1 MKIAIV
7 RLSALGDII
16 VSAVFLAAIKERLPN
31 AQIEWFVDERF
42 SAILEHSPYIDKLHP
57 IALKSAL
64 KTFNPLKI
72 FKLFKSLR
80 AYEYDIIID
89 MQGLV
94 KSALIAQT
102 LKAPKKVGFDYA
114 SAREGLSAF
123 FYSQKVSIAYNE
135 PILKRNFTLLSHALN
150 LSQKEISNEISE
162 SLSSRSKVFSY
173 QDSPKIDALN
183 LNENKLKILFV
194 LETSKINKTYPTE
207 RFKELALMLENF
219 QICLLWHANE
229 DKANALYGALK
240 NQRDVLLLPKLTL
253 NEVKAL
259 LFKMD
264 LIIGGDTGITHLA
277 WALQK
282 PSITLYGN
290 TPMERFK
297 LESPINVSLTANS
310 NANYHKKDFS
320 IQNIEPKK
328 IKECVLNILKEKN
341 DL

>member
-1 MKIAIV
+1 M
-7 RLSALGDII
+7 
-16 VSAVFLAAIKERLPN
+16 SAVFLALIKERFAN

-42 SAILEHSPYIDKLHP
+42 GAILEHSPYIDKLHP
-57 IALKSAL
+57 IALKSTL
-64 KTFNPLKI
+64 TTFNPLKI

-80 AYEYDIIID
+80 AYEYDIVID
-89 MQGLV
+89 MQGLI
-94 KSALIAQT
+94 KSALITQM

-135 PILKRNFTLLSHALN
+135 PVLKRNFTLLFHALN
-150 LSQKEISNEISE
+150 LPKKEISEGLN
-162 SLSSRSKVFSY
+162 SRSKVFSY

-183 LNENKLKILFV
+183 LNKNKPKILFV
-194 LETSKINKTYPTE
+194 LETSKINKTYPIE
-207 RFKELALMLENF
+207 RFKELALALENF
-219 QICLLWHANE
+219 QICLLWHASE
-229 DKANALYGALK
+229 DKATALYGALK

-297 LESPINVSLTANS
+297 LESPINVSLTGNS

-328 IKECVLNILKEKN
+328 IKECVLNILKEKE
-341 DL
+341 

>member
-42 SAILEHSPYIDKLHP
+42 GAILEHSPYIDKLHP

-64 KTFNPLKI
+64 TTFNPLKI

-89 MQGLV
+89 MQSLV
-94 KSALIAQT
+94 KSALITQM

-114 SAREGLSAF
+114 SARESLSAF
-123 FYSQKVSIAYNE
+123 FYSQKVSIAYDE
-135 PILKRNFTLLSHALN
+135 PILKRNFTLLFHALN
-150 LSQKEISNEISE
+150 LPKKEISE

-173 QDSPKIDALN
+173 QDSPKINALN
-183 LNENKLKILFV
+183 WNQNKLKILFV

-219 QICLLWHANE
+219 QICLLWHADE
-229 DKANALYGALK
+229 HKATTLYHALK
-240 NQRDVLLLPKLTL
+240 NQCDALLLPKLTL

-297 LESPINVSLTANS
+297 LESPINVSLTGNS

-320 IQNIEPKK
+320 IQNIDPKK
-328 IKECVLNILKEKN
+328 IKECVLNILKEKE
-341 DL
+341 

>member
-16 VSAVFLAAIKERLPN
+16 VSAVFLAAIKECLPN

-42 SAILEHSPYIDKLHP
+42 GAILEHSPYIDKLHP
-57 IALKSAL
+57 IALKSTL
-64 KTFNPLKI
+64 TTFNPLKI

-94 KSALIAQT
+94 KSALITQM

-123 FYSQKVSIAYNE
+123 FYSQKVSIAYDE
-135 PILKRNFTLLSHALN
+135 PILKCNFTLLFHALN
-150 LSQKEISNEISE
+150 LPKNEISE
-162 SLSSRSKVFSY
+162 GLSSRAKVFSY
-173 QDSPKIDALN
+173 QDSPQINALN
-183 LNENKLKILFV
+183 LNENKPKILFV

-219 QICLLWHANE
+219 QICLLWHADE
-229 DKANALYGALK
+229 KKATTLYHSLK
-240 NQRDVLLLPKLTL
+240 NQCDTLLLPKLTL

-264 LIIGGDTGITHLA
+264 VIIGGDTGITHLA

-297 LESPINVSLTANS
+297 LESPINVSLTGNS

-320 IQNIEPKK
+320 IQNIDPKK
-328 IKECVLNILKEKN
+328 IKECVLNILKEKE
-341 DL
+341 

>member
-16 VSAVFLAAIKERLPN
+16 VSAVFLAAIKECLPN

-94 KSALIAQT
+94 KSALITQM

-123 FYSQKVSIAYNE
+123 FYSQKVSIAYDE
-135 PILKRNFTLLSHALN
+135 PILKRNFTLLSQALN
-150 LSQKEISNEISE
+150 LPKNEISE
-162 SLSSRSKVFSY
+162 SLSSRFKVFSY
-173 QDSPKIDALN
+173 QDSPKINALN
-183 LNENKLKILFV
+183 LNQNKPKILFV

-219 QICLLWHANE
+219 QICLLWHADE
-229 DKANALYGALK
+229 HKATTLYHALK
-240 NQRDVLLLPKLTL
+240 HQRDVLLLPKLTL

-264 LIIGGDTGITHLA
+264 VIIGGDTGITHLA

-297 LESPINVSLTANS
+297 LESPINVSLTGNS

-320 IQNIEPKK
+320 IQNIDPKK
-328 IKECVLNILKEKN
+328 IKECVLNILKEKE
-341 DL
+341 

>member
-16 VSAVFLAAIKERLPN
+16 VSAVFLALIKERFTN

-57 IALKSAL
+57 IALKSTL
-64 KTFNPLKI
+64 TTFNPLKI

-80 AYEYDIIID
+80 AYEYDIVID
-89 MQGLV
+89 MQGLI
-94 KSALIAQT
+94 KSALITQM

-123 FYSQKVSIAYNE
+123 FYLQKVSIAYNE
-135 PILKRNFTLLSHALN
+135 PVLKRNFTLLSHALN
-150 LSQKEISNEISE
+150 LSQKEISEG
-162 SLSSRSKVFSY
+162 LSSRSKVFSY

-183 LNENKLKILFV
+183 LNKNKPKILFV
-194 LETSKINKTYPTE
+194 LETSKINKTYPIE
-207 RFKELALMLENF
+207 RFKELALALENF
-219 QICLLWHANE
+219 QICLLWHASE
-229 DKANALYGALK
+229 DKATALYHTLK
-240 NQRDVLLLPKLTL
+240 NQCDVLLLPKLTL

-297 LESPINVSLTANS
+297 LESPINVSLTGNS

-328 IKECVLNILKEKN
+328 IKECILNILKEKE
-341 DL
+341 

>member
-16 VSAVFLAAIKERLPN
+16 VSAVFLAAIKERFID

-57 IALKSAL
+57 IALKSTL
-64 KTFNPLKI
+64 TTLNPLKI

-80 AYEYDIIID
+80 AYEYDIVID
-89 MQGLV
+89 MQGLI
-94 KSALIAQT
+94 KSALITQM

-123 FYSQKVSIAYNE
+123 FYSQKVSIAYDE
-135 PILKRNFTLLSHALN
+135 PILKRNFTLLSQALN
-150 LSQKEISNEISE
+150 LPKNEISE
-162 SLSSRSKVFSY
+162 SLSSRFKVFSY
-173 QDSPKIDALN
+173 QDSPKINALN
-183 LNENKLKILFV
+183 LNQNKPKILFV
-194 LETSKINKTYPTE
+194 LETSKTNKTYPIE
-207 RFKELALMLENF
+207 RFKDLALMLENF
-219 QICLLWHANE
+219 QICLLWHADE
-229 DKANALYGALK
+229 HKATTLYHALK
-240 NQRDVLLLPKLTL
+240 HQRDALLLPKLTL

-297 LESPINVSLTANS
+297 LESPINVSLTGNS

-320 IQNIEPKK
+320 IQNIDPKK
-328 IKECVLNILKEKN
+328 IKECVLNILKEKE
-341 DL
+341 

>member
-16 VSAVFLAAIKERLPN
+16 VSAVFLAAIKERFAD

-64 KTFNPLKI
+64 TTFNPLKI

-94 KSALIAQT
+94 KSALITQM

-123 FYSQKVSIAYNE
+123 FYSQKVSIAYDE

-150 LSQKEISNEISE
+150 LPENGISE
-162 SLSSRSKVFSY
+162 GLSSRFKVFSY
-173 QDSPKIDALN
+173 QDSPKINALN
-183 LNENKLKILFV
+183 LNQNKPKILFV

-207 RFKELALMLENF
+207 RFKELALALENF
-219 QICLLWHANE
+219 QICLLWHADE
-229 DKANALYGALK
+229 YKANVLYGALK
-240 NQRDVLLLPKLTL
+240 NQCDVLLLPKLTL

-264 LIIGGDTGITHLA
+264 LIVGGDTGITHLA

-297 LESPINVSLTANS
+297 LESPINVSLTGNS

-320 IQNIEPKK
+320 IQNIDPKK

>member
-16 VSAVFLAAIKERLPN
+16 VSAVFLALIKERFAN

-57 IALKSAL
+57 IALKSTL
-64 KTFNPLKI
+64 TTFNPLKI

-80 AYEYDIIID
+80 AYEYDIVID
-89 MQGLV
+89 MQGLI
-94 KSALIAQT
+94 KSALITQM

-135 PILKRNFTLLSHALN
+135 SILKRNFTLLFHALN
-150 LSQKEISNEISE
+150 LPKKEISEG
-162 SLSSRSKVFSY
+162 LSSRSKVFSY

-183 LNENKLKILFV
+183 LNENKPKILFV
-194 LETSKINKTYPTE
+194 LETSKINKTYPIE
-207 RFKELALMLENF
+207 RFKELALALENF
-219 QICLLWHANE
+219 QICLLWHASE
-229 DKANALYGALK
+229 DKATALYGALK
-240 NQRDVLLLPKLTL
+240 NQHDVLLLPKLTL

-297 LESPINVSLTANS
+297 LESPINVSLTGNS

-328 IKECVLNILKEKN
+328 IKECVLNILKEKE
-341 DL
+341 

>member
-16 VSAVFLAAIKERLPN
+16 VSAVFLAAIKERFTN

-57 IALKSAL
+57 IALKSTL
-64 KTFNPLKI
+64 TTFNPLKI

-80 AYEYDIIID
+80 AYEYDIVID
-89 MQGLV
+89 MQGLI
-94 KSALIAQT
+94 KSALITQM

-135 PILKRNFTLLSHALN
+135 PVLKRNFTLLFHALN
-150 LSQKEISNEISE
+150 LPKKEISE

-183 LNENKLKILFV
+183 LNKNKLKILFV
-194 LETSKINKTYPTE
+194 LETSKINKTYPIE
-207 RFKELALMLENF
+207 RFKELALALENF

-229 DKANALYGALK
+229 DKTTALYGALK

-297 LESPINVSLTANS
+297 LESPINVSLTGNS

-328 IKECVLNILKEKN
+328 IKECVLNILKEKE
-341 DL
+341 

>member
-16 VSAVFLAAIKERLPN
+16 VSAVFLAVIKECLPN

-42 SAILEHSPYIDKLHP
+42 GAILEHSPYIDKLHP

-64 KTFNPLKI
+64 TTFNPLKI

-80 AYEYDIIID
+80 AYEYDMIID

-94 KSALIAQT
+94 KSALITQT

-114 SAREGLSAF
+114 SAREGLSTF

-150 LSQKEISNEISE
+150 LPQKEISEG
-162 SLSSRSKVFSY
+162 LGSRAKVFSY
-173 QDSPKIDALN
+173 QPSLKIDALN
-183 LNENKLKILFV
+183 LNQNKPKILFV
-194 LETSKINKTYPTE
+194 LETSKVNKTYPTE
-207 RFKELALMLENF
+207 RFKELALALENF
-219 QICLLWHANE
+219 QICLLWHADE
-229 DKANALYGALK
+229 EKAATLYGALK
-240 NQRDVLLLPKLTL
+240 DQRDVLLLPKFTL

-297 LESPINVSLTANS
+297 LESPINVSLTGNS
-310 NANYHKKDFS
+310 NASYHKKDFS
-320 IQNIEPKK
+320 IQNIDPKK
-328 IKECVLNILKEKN
+328 IKECVLNILKEKE
-341 DL
+341 

>member
-16 VSAVFLAAIKERLPN
+16 VSAVFLVLIKERFTN

-42 SAILEHSPYIDKLHP
+42 GAILEHSPYIDKLHP
-57 IALKSAL
+57 IALKSTL
-64 KTFNPLKI
+64 TTFNPLKI

-80 AYEYDIIID
+80 AYEYDIVID

-94 KSALIAQT
+94 KSALITQM
-102 LKAPKKVGFDYA
+102 LKAPKKVGFDCT

-135 PILKRNFTLLSHALN
+135 PVLKRNFTLLSHALN
-150 LSQKEISNEISE
+150 LPKKEISEG
-162 SLSSRSKVFSY
+162 LSSRSKVFSY

-183 LNENKLKILFV
+183 LNKNKLKILFV
-194 LETSKINKTYPTE
+194 LETSKINKTYPIE
-207 RFKELALMLENF
+207 HFKELALALENF
-219 QICLLWHANE
+219 QICLLWHASE
-229 DKANALYGALK
+229 DKATALYGALK
-240 NQRDVLLLPKLTL
+240 NQCDVLLLPKLTL

-297 LESPINVSLTANS
+297 LESPINVSLAGNS

-328 IKECVLNILKEKN
+328 IKECVLNILKEKE
-341 DL
+341 

>member
-16 VSAVFLAAIKERLPN
+16 VSAVFLAVIKECLPN

-42 SAILEHSPYIDKLHP
+42 GAILEHSPYIDKLHP

-64 KTFNPLKI
+64 TTFNPLKI
-72 FKLFKSLR
+72 FKLFKFLR
-80 AYEYDIIID
+80 AYEYDIVID

-94 KSALIAQT
+94 KSALITQM

-114 SAREGLSAF
+114 SARESLSAF

-135 PILKRNFTLLSHALN
+135 PVLKRNFTLLSHALN
-150 LSQKEISNEISE
+150 LPQKEISEG
-162 SLSSRSKVFSY
+162 LSSRAKVFSY

-183 LNENKLKILFV
+183 LNQNKLKILFV
-194 LETSKINKTYPTE
+194 LETSKVNKTYPTE
-207 RFKELALMLENF
+207 RFKELALALENF
-219 QICLLWHANE
+219 QICLLWHADE
-229 DKANALYGALK
+229 DKATTLYGALK
-240 NQRDVLLLPKLTL
+240 NQCDVLLLPKLTL

-297 LESPINVSLTANS
+297 LESPINVSLTGNS

-328 IKECVLNILKEKN
+328 IKECVLNILKEKE
-341 DL
+341 

>member
-16 VSAVFLAAIKERLPN
+16 VSAVFLAAIKERFTN

-42 SAILEHSPYIDKLHP
+42 GAILEHSPYIDKLHP
-57 IALKSAL
+57 IALKSTL
-64 KTFNPLKI
+64 TTFNPLKI
-72 FKLFKSLR
+72 FKLFRSLR
-80 AYEYDIIID
+80 AYEYDIVID
-89 MQGLV
+89 MQGLI
-94 KSALIAQT
+94 KSALITQM

-135 PILKRNFTLLSHALN
+135 PVLKRNFTLLSHALN
-150 LSQKEISNEISE
+150 LPKKEISEG
-162 SLSSRSKVFSY
+162 LSSRSKVFSY

-183 LNENKLKILFV
+183 LNKNKPKILFV
-194 LETSKINKTYPTE
+194 LETSKINKTYPIE
-207 RFKELALMLENF
+207 RFKELALALENF
-219 QICLLWHANE
+219 QICLLWHADE
-229 DKANALYGALK
+229 DKAAALYGALK
-240 NQRDVLLLPKLTL
+240 NQCDVLLLPKLTL

-297 LESPINVSLTANS
+297 LESPINVSLTGNS

>member
-16 VSAVFLAAIKERLPN
+16 VSAVFLVLIKERFTN

-42 SAILEHSPYIDKLHP
+42 GAILEHSPYIDKLHP
-57 IALKSAL
+57 IALKSTL
-64 KTFNPLKI
+64 TTFNPLKI

-80 AYEYDIIID
+80 AYEYDIVID
-89 MQGLV
+89 MQGLI
-94 KSALIAQT
+94 KSALITQM
-102 LKAPKKVGFDYA
+102 LKAPKKVGFDYT

-135 PILKRNFTLLSHALN
+135 SILKRNFTLLSHALN
-150 LSQKEISNEISE
+150 LPKNEISE
-162 SLSSRSKVFSY
+162 GLSSRSKVFSY
-173 QDSPKIDALN
+173 QDSLKIDALN
-183 LNENKLKILFV
+183 LNKNKLKILFV
-194 LETSKINKTYPTE
+194 LETSKINKTYPIE
-207 RFKELALMLENF
+207 RFKELALALENF
-219 QICLLWHANE
+219 QICLLWHASE
-229 DKANALYGALK
+229 DKAAALYGALK

-297 LESPINVSLTANS
+297 LESPINVSLTGNS

-328 IKECVLNILKEKN
+328 IKECVLNILKEKE
-341 DL
+341 

>member
-16 VSAVFLAAIKERLPN
+16 VSAVFLVAIKERFAN

-57 IALKSAL
+57 IALKSTL
-64 KTFNPLKI
+64 TTFNPLKI

-80 AYEYDIIID
+80 AYEYDIVID
-89 MQGLV
+89 MQGLI
-94 KSALIAQT
+94 KSALITQM

-135 PILKRNFTLLSHALN
+135 PVLKRNFTLLFHALN
-150 LSQKEISNEISE
+150 LPKKEISE

-194 LETSKINKTYPTE
+194 LETSKINKTYPIE
-207 RFKELALMLENF
+207 RFKELALALENF
-219 QICLLWHANE
+219 QICLLWHASE
-229 DKANALYGALK
+229 DKATALYGALK

-297 LESPINVSLTANS
+297 LESPINVSLTGNS

-328 IKECVLNILKEKN
+328 IKECVLNILKEKE
-341 DL
+341 

>member
-16 VSAVFLAAIKERLPN
+16 VSAVFLALIKERFTD

-42 SAILEHSPYIDKLHP
+42 GAILEHSPYIDKLHP

-64 KTFNPLKI
+64 TTFNPLKI

-94 KSALIAQT
+94 KSALITQT

-150 LSQKEISNEISE
+150 LPKKEISE
-162 SLSSRSKVFSY
+162 SLSSRAKVFSY

-183 LNENKLKILFV
+183 LNQNKLKILFV

-207 RFKELALMLENF
+207 RFKELALALENF
-219 QICLLWHANE
+219 QICLLWHADE

-282 PSITLYGN
+282 ASITLYGN

-297 LESPINVSLTANS
+297 LESPINVSLTGNS

-320 IQNIEPKK
+320 IQNIEPKN
-328 IKECVLNILKEKN
+328 IKECVLNILKEKE
-341 DL
+341 

>member
-1 MKIAIV
+1 M
-7 RLSALGDII
+7 ST
-16 VSAVFLAAIKERLPN
+16 VFLAVIKECLPN

-57 IALKSAL
+57 IALKSTL
-64 KTFNPLKI
+64 KTFNPLNI

-94 KSALIAQT
+94 KSALITQM

-123 FYSQKVSIAYNE
+123 FYSQKVSIAYDE

-150 LSQKEISNEISE
+150 LPQKENLKEISEG
-162 SLSSRSKVFSY
+162 LSSRAKVFSY
-173 QDSPKIDALN
+173 QDSPKINALN
-183 LNENKLKILFV
+183 LNQNKPKILFV

-219 QICLLWHANE
+219 QICLLWHADE
-229 DKANALYGALK
+229 DKAATLYHSLK
-240 NQRDVLLLPKLTL
+240 NQCDALLLPKLTL

-264 LIIGGDTGITHLA
+264 VIIGGDTGITHLA

-297 LESPINVSLTANS
+297 LESPINVSLTGNP
-310 NANYHKKDFS
+310 NASYHKKDFS
-320 IQNIEPKK
+320 IQNIDPKK

>member
-16 VSAVFLAAIKERLPN
+16 VSAVFLAAIKECLPN

-64 KTFNPLKI
+64 TTFNPLKI

-94 KSALIAQT
+94 KSALITQM

-123 FYSQKVSIAYNE
+123 FYSQKVSIAYDE
-135 PILKRNFTLLSHALN
+135 PILKRNFTLLSQALN
-150 LSQKEISNEISE
+150 LPKNEISE
-162 SLSSRSKVFSY
+162 GLSSRFKVFSY
-173 QDSPKIDALN
+173 QDSPKINALN
-183 LNENKLKILFV
+183 LNQNKPKILFV

-207 RFKELALMLENF
+207 RFKELALALENF
-219 QICLLWHANE
+219 QICLLWHADE
-229 DKANALYGALK
+229 HKATTLYHALK
-240 NQRDVLLLPKLTL
+240 HQRDVLLLPKLTL

-264 LIIGGDTGITHLA
+264 VIIGGDTGITHLA

-297 LESPINVSLTANS
+297 LESPINVSLTGNS

-320 IQNIEPKK
+320 IQNIDPKK
-328 IKECVLNILKEKN
+328 IKECVLNILKEKE
-341 DL
+341 

>member
-16 VSAVFLAAIKERLPN
+16 VSAVFLALIKERFTN

-57 IALKSAL
+57 IALKSTL
-64 KTFNPLKI
+64 TTFNPLKI

-80 AYEYDIIID
+80 AYEYDIVID
-89 MQGLV
+89 MQGLI
-94 KSALIAQT
+94 KSALITQM

-135 PILKRNFTLLSHALN
+135 PVLKRNFTLLSHALN
-150 LSQKEISNEISE
+150 LPKKEISEG
-162 SLSSRSKVFSY
+162 LSSRSKVFSY

-183 LNENKLKILFV
+183 LNKNKLKILFV
-194 LETSKINKTYPTE
+194 LETSKINKTYPIE
-207 RFKELALMLENF
+207 RFKELALALENF

-229 DKANALYGALK
+229 DKATALYGALK

-297 LESPINVSLTANS
+297 LESPINVSLTGNS

-328 IKECVLNILKEKN
+328 IKECVLNILKEKE
-341 DL
+341 

>member
-16 VSAVFLAAIKERLPN
+16 VSAVFLAAIKERFTN

-57 IALKSAL
+57 IALKSTL
-64 KTFNPLKI
+64 TTFNPLKI

-80 AYEYDIIID
+80 TYEYDIVID
-89 MQGLV
+89 MQGLI
-94 KSALIAQT
+94 KSALITQM

-135 PILKRNFTLLSHALN
+135 PVLKRNFTLLSHALN
-150 LSQKEISNEISE
+150 LLQKEISEG
-162 SLSSRSKVFSY
+162 LSSRSKVFSY

-194 LETSKINKTYPTE
+194 LETSKINKTYPIE
-207 RFKELALMLENF
+207 RFKELALALENF
-219 QICLLWHANE
+219 QICLLWHASE
-229 DKANALYGALK
+229 DKATALYHTLK

-297 LESPINVSLTANS
+297 LESPINISLTGNS

-328 IKECVLNILKEKN
+328 IKECVLNILKEKE
-341 DL
+341 

>member
-1 MKIAIV
+1 M
-7 RLSALGDII
+7 
-16 VSAVFLAAIKERLPN
+16 SAVFLAAIKERFID

-64 KTFNPLKI
+64 TTLNPLKI

-80 AYEYDIIID
+80 AYEYDIVID
-89 MQGLV
+89 MQGLI
-94 KSALIAQT
+94 KSALITQM

-123 FYSQKVSIAYNE
+123 FYSQKVSIAYDE

-150 LSQKEISNEISE
+150 LPKNEISE
-162 SLSSRSKVFSY
+162 GLSSRFKVFSY
-173 QDSPKIDALN
+173 QDSPQINALN
-183 LNENKLKILFV
+183 LNQNKPKILFV
-194 LETSKINKTYPTE
+194 LETSKTNKTYPIE
-207 RFKELALMLENF
+207 RFKELALALENF
-219 QICLLWHANE
+219 QICLLWHADE

-240 NQRDVLLLPKLTL
+240 NQCDVLLLPKLTL

-264 LIIGGDTGITHLA
+264 VIIGGDTGITHLA

-297 LESPINVSLTANS
+297 LESPINVSLTGNS

-328 IKECVLNILKEKN
+328 IKECVLNILKEKE
-341 DL
+341 

>member
-16 VSAVFLAAIKERLPN
+16 VSAVFLAAIKERFTN

-42 SAILEHSPYIDKLHP
+42 GAILEHSPYIDKLHP

-64 KTFNPLKI
+64 TTFNPLKI

-89 MQGLV
+89 MQGLI
-94 KSALIAQT
+94 KSALITQM

-150 LSQKEISNEISE
+150 LPKKEISEG
-162 SLSSRSKVFSY
+162 LSSRFKVFSY
-173 QDSPKIDALN
+173 QDSPKINALN
-183 LNENKLKILFV
+183 LNQNKPKILFV
-194 LETSKINKTYPTE
+194 LETSKINKTYPIE
-207 RFKELALMLENF
+207 RFKDLALMLENF
-219 QICLLWHANE
+219 QICLLWHADE

-240 NQRDVLLLPKLTL
+240 NQCDALLLPKLTL

-282 PSITLYGN
+282 ASITLYGN

-297 LESPINVSLTANS
+297 LESPINVSLTSNS

-320 IQNIEPKK
+320 IQNIDPKK
-328 IKECVLNILKEKN
+328 IKECVLNILKEKE
-341 DL
+341 

>member
-1 MKIAIV
+1 MNIAIV

-16 VSAVFLAAIKERLPN
+16 VSAVFLAAIKERFTN

-57 IALKSAL
+57 IALKSTL
-64 KTFNPLKI
+64 TTFNPLKI

-80 AYEYDIIID
+80 AYEYDIVID
-89 MQGLV
+89 MQGLI
-94 KSALIAQT
+94 KSALITQM

-114 SAREGLSAF
+114 SARESLSAF

-135 PILKRNFTLLSHALN
+135 SVLKRNFTLLFHALN
-150 LSQKEISNEISE
+150 LPKKEISEG
-162 SLSSRSKVFSY
+162 LSSRSKVFSY
-173 QDSPKIDALN
+173 QNSPKIDALN
-183 LNENKLKILFV
+183 LNKNKLKILFV
-194 LETSKINKTYPTE
+194 LETSKINKTYPIE
-207 RFKELALMLENF
+207 RFKELALALENF
-219 QICLLWHANE
+219 QICLLWHADE
-229 DKANALYGALK
+229 DKAAALYGALK

-297 LESPINVSLTANS
+297 LESPINVSLTGNS

-328 IKECVLNILKEKN
+328 IKECVLNILKEKE
-341 DL
+341 

>member
-16 VSAVFLAAIKERLPN
+16 VSAVFLALIKERFTN

-57 IALKSAL
+57 IALKSTL
-64 KTFNPLKI
+64 TTFNPLKI

-80 AYEYDIIID
+80 AYEYDIVID
-89 MQGLV
+89 MQGLI
-94 KSALIAQT
+94 KSALITQM

-135 PILKRNFTLLSHALN
+135 SILKRNFTLLFHALN
-150 LSQKEISNEISE
+150 LPKKEISEG
-162 SLSSRSKVFSY
+162 LSSRSKVFSY
-173 QDSPKIDALN
+173 QDSLKIDALN
-183 LNENKLKILFV
+183 LNKNKPKILFV
-194 LETSKINKTYPTE
+194 LETSKINKTYPIE
-207 RFKELALMLENF
+207 RFKELALALENF
-219 QICLLWHANE
+219 QICLLWHASE
-229 DKANALYGALK
+229 DKATALYGALK

-297 LESPINVSLTANS
+297 LESPINVSLTGNS

-320 IQNIEPKK
+320 IQNIEPRK
-328 IKECVLNILKEKN
+328 IKECVLNILKEKE
-341 DL
+341 

>member
-16 VSAVFLAAIKERLPN
+16 VSAVFLALIKERFTN

-42 SAILEHSPYIDKLHP
+42 GAILEHSPYIDKLHP
-57 IALKSAL
+57 IALKRTL
-64 KTFNPLKI
+64 TTFNPLKI

-80 AYEYDIIID
+80 AYEYDIVID
-89 MQGLV
+89 MQGLI
-94 KSALIAQT
+94 KSALITQM

-135 PILKRNFTLLSHALN
+135 PVLKRNFMLLSHALN
-150 LSQKEISNEISE
+150 LPKKEISEG
-162 SLSSRSKVFSY
+162 LSSRSKVFSY

-194 LETSKINKTYPTE
+194 LETSKINKTYPIE
-207 RFKELALMLENF
+207 RFKELALALENF

-229 DKANALYGALK
+229 DKATALYGALK

-297 LESPINVSLTANS
+297 LESPINVSLTGNS

-328 IKECVLNILKEKN
+328 IKECVLNILKEKE
-341 DL
+341 

>member
-16 VSAVFLAAIKERLPN
+16 VSAVFLAAIKERFID

-57 IALKSAL
+57 IALKSTL
-64 KTFNPLKI
+64 TTFNPLKI
-72 FKLFKSLR
+72 FKLFKSLM

-89 MQGLV
+89 MQGLI
-94 KSALIAQT
+94 KSALITQM

-123 FYSQKVSIAYNE
+123 FYSQKVSIAYDE
-135 PILKRNFTLLSHALN
+135 PVLKRNFTLLFHALN
-150 LSQKEISNEISE
+150 LPKKDISE
-162 SLSSRSKVFSY
+162 SLSSRAKVFSY
-173 QDSPKIDALN
+173 QDSPKINALN
-183 LNENKLKILFV
+183 LNQNKLKILFV
-194 LETSKINKTYPTE
+194 LETSKINKTYPIE
-207 RFKELALMLENF
+207 RFEELALALENF
-219 QICLLWHANE
+219 QICLLWHADE
-229 DKANALYGALK
+229 DKATALYGALK

-297 LESPINVSLTANS
+297 LESPINVSLTGNS

-328 IKECVLNILKEKN
+328 IKECVLNILKEKE
-341 DL
+341 

>member
-16 VSAVFLAAIKERLPN
+16 VSAVFLAAIKECLPN

-42 SAILEHSPYIDKLHP
+42 GAILEHSPYIDKLHP

-64 KTFNPLKI
+64 TTFNPLKI

-80 AYEYDIIID
+80 AYEYDIVID

-94 KSALIAQT
+94 KSALITQM

-114 SAREGLSAF
+114 SAREGLSTF

-150 LSQKEISNEISE
+150 LPKKEISE
-162 SLSSRSKVFSY
+162 SLSSRAKVFSY
-173 QDSPKIDALN
+173 QDSPKINALN
-183 LNENKLKILFV
+183 LNKNKPKILFV
-194 LETSKINKTYPTE
+194 LETSKINKTYPIE
-207 RFKELALMLENF
+207 RFKELALALENF
-219 QICLLWHANE
+219 QICLLWHADE
-229 DKANALYGALK
+229 DKATTLYHALK
-240 NQRDVLLLPKLTL
+240 DQRDVLLLPKLTL

-297 LESPINVSLTANS
+297 LESPINVSLTGNS

-320 IQNIEPKK
+320 IQNIEPKN
-328 IKECVLNILKEKN
+328 IKECVLNILKEKK
-341 DL
+341 

>member
-16 VSAVFLAAIKERLPN
+16 VSAVFLALIKERFTN

-42 SAILEHSPYIDKLHP
+42 SAILEHSPYIDKLRP
-57 IALKSAL
+57 IALKSVL
-64 KTFNPLKI
+64 TTFNPLKI

-80 AYEYDIIID
+80 AYEYDIVID

-94 KSALIAQT
+94 KSALITQT

-114 SAREGLSAF
+114 SSREGLSAF

-150 LSQKEISNEISE
+150 LPKKEILEG
-162 SLSSRSKVFSY
+162 LSSRAKVFSY

-183 LNENKLKILFV
+183 LNQNKPKILFV
-194 LETSKINKTYPTE
+194 LETSKINKTYPIE
-207 RFKELALMLENF
+207 RFKELALALENF
-219 QICLLWHANE
+219 QICLLWHADE
-229 DKANALYGALK
+229 KKAATLYGTLK
-240 NQRDVLLLPKLTL
+240 DQRDVLLLPKLTL

-297 LESPINVSLTANS
+297 LESPINVSLTGNS

-328 IKECVLNILKEKN
+328 IKECVLNILKEKE
-341 DL
+341 

>member
-16 VSAVFLAAIKERLPN
+16 VGAVFLAVIKECLPN

-64 KTFNPLKI
+64 TTFNPLKI

-80 AYEYDIIID
+80 AYEYDIVID

-94 KSALIAQT
+94 KSALITQM

-114 SAREGLSAF
+114 SAREGLSTF
-123 FYSQKVSIAYNE
+123 FYSQKVSIAYSE
-135 PILKRNFTLLSHALN
+135 PVLKRNFTLLFHALN
-150 LSQKEISNEISE
+150 LPKKEISEGLN
-162 SLSSRSKVFSY
+162 SRAKVFSY
-173 QDSPKIDALN
+173 QDSPKIGALN
-183 LNENKLKILFV
+183 LNQNKPKILFV

-207 RFKELALMLENF
+207 CFKELALALENF
-219 QICLLWHANE
+219 QICLLWHADE
-229 DKANALYGALK
+229 KKAATLYGALK
-240 NQRDVLLLPKLTL
+240 DQRDVLLLPKLTL

-297 LESPINVSLTANS
+297 LESPINVSLTSNS

-328 IKECVLNILKEKN
+328 IKECVLSILKEKE
-341 DL
+341 

>member
-16 VSAVFLAAIKERLPN
+16 VSAVFLAAIKERFTN

-64 KTFNPLKI
+64 TTFNPLKI

-80 AYEYDIIID
+80 AYEYDIVID
-89 MQGLV
+89 MQGLI
-94 KSALIAQT
+94 KSALITQM

-135 PILKRNFTLLSHALN
+135 PVLKRNFTLLFHALN
-150 LSQKEISNEISE
+150 LPKKEISEG
-162 SLSSRSKVFSY
+162 LSSRSKVFSY

-183 LNENKLKILFV
+183 LNKNKPKILFV
-194 LETSKINKTYPTE
+194 LETSKINKTYPIE
-207 RFKELALMLENF
+207 RFKELALALENF
-219 QICLLWHANE
+219 QICLLWHASE
-229 DKANALYGALK
+229 DKATALYGALK

-297 LESPINVSLTANS
+297 LESPINVSLTGNS

>member
-16 VSAVFLAAIKERLPN
+16 VSAVFLAVIKERFIH

-64 KTFNPLKI
+64 KSFNPLKI

-89 MQGLV
+89 MQGLI
-94 KSALIAQT
+94 KSALITQC

-114 SAREGLSAF
+114 SAREGLSAL
-123 FYSQKVSIAYNE
+123 FYSQKVSIAYDE
-135 PILKRNFTLLSHALN
+135 PILKRNFTLISQALN
-150 LSQKEISNEISE
+150 LPKKEISE
-162 SLSSRSKVFSY
+162 SLISRSKVFSY
-173 QDSPKIDALN
+173 QDSSQINALN
-183 LNENKLKILFV
+183 LNENKPKILFV
-194 LETSKINKTYPTE
+194 LETSKINKTYPIE
-207 RFKELALMLENF
+207 RFKELALMLESV
-219 QICLLWHANE
+219 QICLLWHADE
-229 DKANALYGALK
+229 KKAAALHDALK
-240 NQRDVLLLPKLTL
+240 NQCDILLLPKLTL

-259 LFKMD
+259 LFRMD

-297 LESPINVSLTANS
+297 LESPINISLTS
-310 NANYHKKDFS
+310 NANASYHKKDFS
-320 IQNIEPKK
+320 IQNIDPKR
-328 IKECVLNILKEKN
+328 IKECVLNLLKEKE
-341 DL
+341 

>member
-16 VSAVFLAAIKERLPN
+16 VSAVFLATIKERFAN

-64 KTFNPLKI
+64 TTFNPLKI

-80 AYEYDIIID
+80 AYEYDIVID
-89 MQGLV
+89 MQGLI
-94 KSALIAQT
+94 KSALITQM

-150 LSQKEISNEISE
+150 LPKKEISEG
-162 SLSSRSKVFSY
+162 LRSRSKVFFY
-173 QDSPKIDALN
+173 QDSLKIDTLN
-183 LNENKLKILFV
+183 LNKNKPKILFV
-194 LETSKINKTYPTE
+194 LETSKINKTYPIE
-207 RFKELALMLENF
+207 RFKELALALENF
-219 QICLLWHANE
+219 QICLLWHASE
-229 DKANALYGALK
+229 DKATALYGALK

-297 LESPINVSLTANS
+297 LESPINVSLTGNS

-328 IKECVLNILKEKN
+328 IKECVLNILKEKE
-341 DL
+341 

>member
-16 VSAVFLAAIKERLPN
+16 VGAVFLAVIKECLPN

-42 SAILEHSPYIDKLHP
+42 GAILEHSPYIDKLHP
-57 IALKSAL
+57 IALKSTL
-64 KTFNPLKI
+64 TTFNPLKI
-72 FKLFKSLR
+72 FKLFKFLR
-80 AYEYDIIID
+80 AYEYDIVID

-94 KSALIAQT
+94 KSALITQM

-150 LSQKEISNEISE
+150 LPKKEISEG
-162 SLSSRSKVFSY
+162 LSSRAKVFSY
-173 QDSPKIDALN
+173 QPSLKIDALN
-183 LNENKLKILFV
+183 LNQNKPKILFV
-194 LETSKINKTYPTE
+194 LETSKINKTYPIE
-207 RFKELALMLENF
+207 RFKELALALENF
-219 QICLLWHANE
+219 QICLLWHADE
-229 DKANALYGALK
+229 EKAVVLYGALK

-282 PSITLYGN
+282 ASITLYGN

-297 LESPINVSLTANS
+297 LESPINVSLTGNS

>member
-1 MKIAIV
+1 M
-7 RLSALGDII
+7 
-16 VSAVFLAAIKERLPN
+16 SAVFLEAIKECLPN

-64 KTFNPLKI
+64 TTFNPLKI

-80 AYEYDIIID
+80 TYEYDIIID

-114 SAREGLSAF
+114 SARESLSAF
-123 FYSQKVSIAYNE
+123 FYSQKVSIAYDE

-150 LSQKEISNEISE
+150 LPQKEILKEISE
-162 SLSSRSKVFSY
+162 SLSSRAKAFSY
-173 QDSPKIDALN
+173 QPSPKINALN
-183 LNENKLKILFV
+183 LNENKPKVLFV
-194 LETSKINKTYPTE
+194 LETSKINKTYPIE

-219 QICLLWHANE
+219 QICLLWHADE

-297 LESPINVSLTANS
+297 LESPINVSLTGNS

-320 IQNIEPKK
+320 IQNIDPKK

>member
-16 VSAVFLAAIKERLPN
+16 VSAVFLAAIKECLPN

-42 SAILEHSPYIDKLHP
+42 GAILEHSPYIDKLHP
-57 IALKSAL
+57 IALKSVL
-64 KTFNPLKI
+64 TTFNPLKI

-94 KSALIAQT
+94 KSALITQM

-123 FYSQKVSIAYNE
+123 FYSQKVSIAYDE
-135 PILKRNFTLLSHALN
+135 PILKRNFTLLFHALN
-150 LSQKEISNEISE
+150 LPKNEISE
-162 SLSSRSKVFSY
+162 GLNSRFKVFSY

-183 LNENKLKILFV
+183 LNQNKPKILFV

-207 RFKELALMLENF
+207 RFKDLALMLENF
-219 QICLLWHANE
+219 QICLLWHADE
-229 DKANALYGALK
+229 KKATTLYHSLK
-240 NQRDVLLLPKLTL
+240 NQCDTLLLPKLTL

-264 LIIGGDTGITHLA
+264 VIIGGDTGITHLA

-297 LESPINVSLTANS
+297 LESPINVSITGNS

-320 IQNIEPKK
+320 IQNIDPKK
-328 IKECVLNILKEKN
+328 IKECVLNILKEKE
-341 DL
+341 

>member
-16 VSAVFLAAIKERLPN
+16 VSAVFLALIKERFTN

-42 SAILEHSPYIDKLHP
+42 GAILEHSPYIDKLHP
-57 IALKSAL
+57 IALKSTL
-64 KTFNPLKI
+64 TTFNPLKI

-80 AYEYDIIID
+80 AYEYDIVID
-89 MQGLV
+89 MQGLI
-94 KSALIAQT
+94 KSALITQM

-135 PILKRNFTLLSHALN
+135 PVLKRNFMLLSHALN
-150 LSQKEISNEISE
+150 LPKKEISEG
-162 SLSSRSKVFSY
+162 LSSRSKVFSY

-183 LNENKLKILFV
+183 LNENKPKILFV
-194 LETSKINKTYPTE
+194 LETSKINKTYPIE
-207 RFKELALMLENF
+207 RFKELALALENF
-219 QICLLWHANE
+219 QICLLWHADE

-297 LESPINVSLTANS
+297 LESPINVSLTGNS

-328 IKECVLNILKEKN
+328 IKECVLDILKEKE
-341 DL
+341 

>member
-16 VSAVFLAAIKERLPN
+16 VSAVFLALIKERFTN

-42 SAILEHSPYIDKLHP
+42 GAILEHSPYIDKLHP
-57 IALKSAL
+57 IALKSIL
-64 KTFNPLKI
+64 TTFNPLKI

-80 AYEYDIIID
+80 AYEYDIVID
-89 MQGLV
+89 MQGLI
-94 KSALIAQT
+94 KSALITQM

-135 PILKRNFTLLSHALN
+135 SILKRNFTLLSHALN
-150 LSQKEISNEISE
+150 LPKKEISEGLN
-162 SLSSRSKVFSY
+162 SRSKVFSY

-183 LNENKLKILFV
+183 LNKNKPKILFV
-194 LETSKINKTYPTE
+194 LETSKINKTYPIE
-207 RFKELALMLENF
+207 RFKELALALENF
-219 QICLLWHANE
+219 QICLLWHASE
-229 DKANALYGALK
+229 DKATALYGALK
-240 NQRDVLLLPKLTL
+240 NQCDALLLPKLTL

-297 LESPINVSLTANS
+297 LESPINVSLTGNS

-328 IKECVLNILKEKN
+328 IKECVLNILKEKE
-341 DL
+341 

>member
-16 VSAVFLAAIKERLPN
+16 VSAVFLALIKERFTN

-42 SAILEHSPYIDKLHP
+42 GAILEHSPYIDKLHP
-57 IALKSAL
+57 IALKSTL
-64 KTFNPLKI
+64 TTFNPLKI

-80 AYEYDIIID
+80 AYEYDMVID
-89 MQGLV
+89 MQGLI
-94 KSALIAQT
+94 KSALITQM
-102 LKAPKKVGFDYA
+102 LKAPKKVGFDCT

-135 PILKRNFTLLSHALN
+135 SVLKRNFTLLSHALN
-150 LSQKEISNEISE
+150 LPKKEISEG
-162 SLSSRSKVFSY
+162 LSSRSKVFSY

-183 LNENKLKILFV
+183 LNKNKPKILFV
-194 LETSKINKTYPTE
+194 LETSKINKTYPIE
-207 RFKELALMLENF
+207 RFKELALALENF
-219 QICLLWHANE
+219 QICLLWHASE
-229 DKANALYGALK
+229 DKATALYGALK

-297 LESPINVSLTANS
+297 LESPINVSLTGNS

-328 IKECVLNILKEKN
+328 IKECVLNILKEKE
-341 DL
+341 

>member
-16 VSAVFLAAIKERLPN
+16 VGAVFLAAIKECLPN

-64 KTFNPLKI
+64 KTLNPLKI

-94 KSALIAQT
+94 KSALITQM

-123 FYSQKVSIAYNE
+123 FYSQKVSIAYDE
-135 PILKRNFTLLSHALN
+135 PILKRNFTLLSQALN
-150 LSQKEISNEISE
+150 LPKNEISE
-162 SLSSRSKVFSY
+162 GLSSRFKVFSY
-173 QDSPKIDALN
+173 QDSPKINALN
-183 LNENKLKILFV
+183 LNQNKPKILFV

-219 QICLLWHANE
+219 QICLLWHADE

-240 NQRDVLLLPKLTL
+240 NQCDVLLLPKLTL

-297 LESPINVSLTANS
+297 LESPINVSLTGNS

-320 IQNIEPKK
+320 IQNIDPKK